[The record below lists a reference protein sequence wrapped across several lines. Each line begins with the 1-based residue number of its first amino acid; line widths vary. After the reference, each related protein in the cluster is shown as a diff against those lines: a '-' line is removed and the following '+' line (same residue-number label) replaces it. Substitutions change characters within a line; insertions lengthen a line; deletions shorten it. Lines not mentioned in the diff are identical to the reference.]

1 MLGSLVV
8 EVAANVARF
17 QSDMGKVA
25 QIAEQNMARVDRT
38 IGLISTS
45 LKALGAGFA
54 VGLTIEK
61 VKGNITAAVESAA
74 GLQQLAERT
83 GATVEGLSG
92 LASAAKLSGTDA
104 DALAVGLQKL
114 SKSMV
119 DAQAGGKASQAAFE
133 AIGVSVKSLKGQTP
147 DQVFVTIANRL
158 AEYADGAEKTA
169 VAQQL
174 LGKSGANLLPVMKD
188 VADLGELQVKVTGEQ
203 ARMAD
208 EYEKNLVRL
217 NAAQQGI
224 YKTVAFALLPVMNA
238 FVETM
243 IKSATAG
250 NGFKGA
256 VNDLAADGKLR
267 SWAESV
273 AIGIGTVVEAMTG
286 LIKLVRALAGSFEA
300 VWADATVA
308 GTFLKN
314 GGPIG
319 LLAKSNREEL
329 KQALDERNKVVEQA
343 NKRYVDLWNYDGT
356 AFTRNL
362 RERFAVDAQRRAE
375 DRGFNPGVTTKP
387 QINFNPRAG
396 EEPAA
401 GEKFVQQLQR
411 QVEQQTRGRFEML
424 RLEAAQKSV
433 SAAAEP
439 YIKQLEEIDA
449 RQQRIKRTV
458 EETAK
463 EEAQRAK
470 VNEFVTGGNDLSKQ
484 LIQQTQLLGLNAREQ
499 RRVTELRRLDEITA
513 RAMADA
519 TSETRQE
526 ILKLS
531 ETMRNNLIRAL
542 DDAEAAEQSL
552 TSSFSKGAKDAFQA
566 YQEAAANNARFAE
579 NFVNGSLQRM
589 EDALLNFVKTGKL
602 SFSDLFSFMAEEF
615 LRQQIRMAISSFL
628 PGSSGGGGIFGS
640 LLSAGANL
648 FGNLFSPKANGMAY
662 VPFDG
667 YPALLHEGE
676 RVLTKQENAGLQS
689 SGANVDARIGTLNVG
704 QGVSRGEVQASVNA
718 AMAQQEM
725 RLRRLIR
732 EGRV

>member
-25 QIAEQNMARVDRT
+25 HIAEQNMARVDKAMNLV
-38 IGLISTS
+38 GNS

-54 VGLTIEK
+54 IGLTIEK
-61 VKGNITAAVESAA
+61 VKGNINAAVESAA
-74 GLQQLAERT
+74 GLQQLSERT

-92 LASAAKLSGTDA
+92 LASAAKLSGTDTE
-104 DALAVGLQKL
+104 ALAVGLQKL

-119 DAQAGGKASQAAFE
+119 DAQAGGATSTAAFN
-133 AIGVSVKSLKGQTP
+133 AIGMSVKDLKGQSP
-147 DQVFVTIANRL
+147 DQVFVTIAKRL
-158 AEYADGAEKTA
+158 AEYADGADKTA

-188 VADLGELQVKVTGEQ
+188 VADIGDLQVKTTGAQ

-224 YKTVAFALLPVMNA
+224 YKTVAFALLPTMNA

-273 AIGIGTVVEAMTG
+273 ALGIGTVVEAMTG
-286 LIKLVRALAGSFEA
+286 LIKLIKALAGSFEA
-300 VWADATVA
+300 VWADASVA
-308 GTFLKN
+308 GKFLGM

-319 LLAKSNREEL
+319 LLAKSNRDEM
-329 KQALDERNKVVEQA
+329 KKALEERNKVVADA
-343 NKRYVDLWNYDGT
+343 NKRYVDLWNYDST
-356 AFTRNL
+356 AFTRGL
-362 RERFAVDAQRRAE
+362 KERFALEDQRRKE
-375 DRGFNPGVTTKP
+375 DRGFAPGVTTKP
-387 QINFNPRAG
+387 QIDFKPRTEALDAG
-396 EEPAA
+396 D
-401 GEKFVQQLQR
+401 KFIQQLQR

-424 RLEAAQKSV
+424 RLEAAQKGV
-433 SAAAEP
+433 SDAAAP
-439 YIKQLEEIDA
+439 YITQLEEIEL

-458 EETAK
+458 EEVAK
-463 EEAQRAK
+463 EEQQRAK
-470 VNEFVTGGNDLSKQ
+470 VNELVSGGNDQAKAI
-484 LIQQTQLLGLNAREQ
+484 IQQTQLLGLNAREQ
-499 RRVTELRRLDEITA
+499 RRVTELRKLDEITA
-513 RAMADA
+513 RAMSDA
-519 TSETRQE
+519 TSETRDE
-526 ILKLS
+526 IMKLS
-531 ETMRNNLIRAL
+531 EVMRNNLIRAL
-542 DDAEAAEQSL
+542 DDAEAAEKSL
-552 TSSFSKGAKDAFQA
+552 TSSFAKGASDAFQA
-566 YQEAAANNARFAE
+566 YQEAAANNAKFAE

-589 EDALLNFVKTGKL
+589 EDALMNFVKTGKL

-615 LRQQIRMAISSFL
+615 LRQQIRMALSSFL
-628 PGSSGGGGIFGS
+628 PTAGGGSGIFGS
-640 LLSAGANL
+640 LLSAGASL
-648 FGNLFSPKANGMAY
+648 LGSVFSPKANGLAY

-676 RVLTKQENAGLQS
+676 RVLTKQENAGLDRGGQH
-689 SGANVDARIGTLNVG
+689 VDARIGTLNVG
-704 QGVSRGEVQASVNA
+704 QGVSRGEVQAAVNA
-718 AMAQQEM
+718 ATAKQEV
-725 RLRRLIR
+725 RIRRLIR